1 MNQVVEK
8 LKSSLNNQC
17 EVCGVTSV
25 CGKHVGASLVSIET
39 GEVVSKEQLQD
50 ALRNRDENLVV
61 KDTATGL
68 LIPGSSTRMKTASG
82 SSIRIPPNHAINPDT
97 GHVVPIQG
105 NVCFDVVS
113 NSLVFTCDCPSKRNS
128 RDCMLHES
136 PMIPF
141 IPHPVD
147 TETGEPVETR
157 LKAVEQLSGLK
168 AGGPMVDPTT
178 GLTVPVCAVTIHP
191 HSHSLLPVGGTYTDP
206 VSNLPAPIELGSIL
220 LDPVTNAPCPIVGV
234 TIDSITGRVRP
245 VGGSMHIEESNSS
258 SASQKMILIGDG
270 VTEPLSQLPVL
281 VTSAVVGREDEC
293 DSLKPAVGG
302 YQTYVDSVELLQE
315 KTVLKTL
322 VYLRDL
328 GHAASDNGGD
338 RIFSEELK
346 KAHSIYNKMINS
358 RKVNQTM
365 YLTNLHRLLVK
376 KESCDQLSSTGGSPG
391 YMEFKPTGQPL
402 PLLLGYSIPDE
413 VEGLKVPVL
422 GYELHPVTGVAEPLA
437 GTFESSDGR
446 GRIPI
451 MIGEKCYDEAS
462 KDLAPICGAKRNPE
476 TGVVVPMVQDC
487 THSTQAKRTVAKS
500 VVSEVVIDIITIA

>member
-1 MNQVVEK
+1 
-8 LKSSLNNQC
+8 
-17 EVCGVTSV
+17 
-25 CGKHVGASLVSIET
+25 
-39 GEVVSKEQLQD
+39 
-50 ALRNRDENLVV
+50 
-61 KDTATGL
+61 
-68 LIPGSSTRMKTASG
+68 
-82 SSIRIPPNHAINPDT
+82 
-97 GHVVPIQG
+97 
-105 NVCFDVVS
+105 
-113 NSLVFTCDCPSKRNS
+113 
-128 RDCMLHES
+128 
-136 PMIPF
+136 MIPF

-147 TETGEPVETR
+147 TDTGEPVETG

-178 GLTVPVCAVTIHP
+178 GLIVPVCAVTIHP
-191 HSHSLLPVGGTYTDP
+191 HSHSLLPLGGTYTDP
-206 VSNLPAPIELGSIL
+206 VSNLPAPIELGSML
-220 LDPVTNAPCPIVGV
+220 LDPVTNSPCVIIGV

-245 VGGSMHIEESNSS
+245 VGGSMEGNSS
-258 SASQKMILIGDG
+258 SASQKMILIGDK

-281 VTSAVVGREDEC
+281 VTSAVVSWEDEC
-293 DSLKPAVGG
+293 ECLKPAIGG
-302 YQTYVDSVELLQE
+302 YQTYMDSVELLQE
-315 KTVLKTL
+315 NIVIKTL

-328 GHAASDNGGD
+328 GHAASDKRGE

-358 RKVNQTM
+358 RKVNQTK
-365 YLTNLHRLLVK
+365 YLTNLHQLLVK
-376 KESCDQLSSTGGSPG
+376 KESCDKLSSTGGSPG

-476 TGVVVPMVQDC
+476 TGVVVPVVQDYM
-487 THSTQAKRTVAKS
+487 HSTQPKRTVTKLVVNKS
-500 VVSEVVIDIITIA
+500 CHSHDIV